1 MIDSIVMIIN
11 KLNEEHEP
19 LLTAFMHHF
28 FRLTDFL
35 Y

>member
-11 KLNEEHEP
+11 KLSEEHEP
-19 LLTAFMHHF
+19 LLTAFMLHF
-28 FRLTDFL
+28 FTLTDFV